1 MLNRAVIIGRL
12 TKDPDYR
19 QTNNGTALTRFTLAV
34 DRKFKSA
41 NGERATDFLDIV
53 TFGKT
58 AENCATFLS
67 KGKLAAVDGSVQ
79 VNSYVAKDGSKRIGF
94 HIVADDVRFLSPK
107 DKPMTEDVK
116 EPMFDSSDEDL
127 PF

>member
-19 QTNNGTALTRFTLAV
+19 QTNNGTALTRFSLAV
-34 DRKFKSA
+34 DRKFKGA

-58 AENCATFLS
+58 AENCANFLS

-79 VNSYVAKDGSKRIGF
+79 VNSYVAKDGSKRTVYQ
-94 HIVADDVRFLSPK
+94 IVAEDVRFLSPK
-107 DKPMTEDVK
+107 DKPMTEDAPD
-116 EPMFDSSDEDL
+116 PMFGNSDEDL